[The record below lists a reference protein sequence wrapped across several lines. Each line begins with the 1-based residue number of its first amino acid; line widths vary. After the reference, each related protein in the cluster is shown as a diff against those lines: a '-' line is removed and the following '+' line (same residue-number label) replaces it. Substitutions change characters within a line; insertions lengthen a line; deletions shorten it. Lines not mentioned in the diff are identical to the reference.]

1 MLCCCSELLV
11 GIDSVQLTIEDLWD
25 YANFPAPLDAAGVTP
40 TEYNSQ
46 IKRSNDPHSNNQFNR

>member
-1 MLCCCSELLV
+1 MRCYCNELLG
-11 GIDSVQLTIEDLWD
+11 GIESVQFTIEDLWD

-46 IKRSNDPHSNNQFNR
+46 TNSHPLLWMN